1 MINSFSHGRRQQSAG
16 FVNVVAVQV
25 MSAAP
30 RTSDH
35 HVIFAVIIP
44 LLLTLVL
51 IRYPAEDLFQTHLIT
66 TILVMSSSRAYCL
79 AFGLWVLIIRHNLPR
94 PQIHAYA
101 YFWCRMAMKVFG
113 SVSLTSLV
121 CTGTSALHFVGGSV
135 AAAAEIALETGE
147 KDMSNFAAD
156 HDGYATRIVVNIG
169 APFSMVFGM

>member
-16 FVNVVAVQV
+16 FVNVFVAVQV

-35 HVIFAVIIP
+35 H
-44 LLLTLVL
+44 
-51 IRYPAEDLFQTHLIT
+51 
-66 TILVMSSSRAYCL
+66 
-79 AFGLWVLIIRHNLPR
+79 
-94 PQIHAYA
+94 
-101 YFWCRMAMKVFG
+101 VFG

-169 APFSMVFGM
+169 APFSMVFRM